1 MLTDKKNW
9 IKTEF
14 FHEQKRLHFGQ
25 HKQNW
30 NTNMV
35 DGSDDEIN
43 ENEHYVEDVHIP
55 LMAYQNPPRKK
66 QIKW

>member
-1 MLTDKKNW
+1 
-9 IKTEF
+9 
-14 FHEQKRLHFGQ
+14 
-25 HKQNW
+25 
-30 NTNMV
+30 MV

-55 LMAYQNPPRKK
+55 LMAYQNPPRKE

>member
-1 MLTDKKNW
+1 MLTDKK
-9 IKTEF
+9 TESKLNF
-14 FHEQKRLHFGQ
+14 SMDKKRLHFGQ

-35 DGSDDEIN
+35 EGSDDEIN
-43 ENEHYVEDVHIP
+43 ENEHYIEDVHIP